1 MSPRRLAAAL
11 LATTACACAVPRSS
25 PRDAAT
31 DGERAAALAQDQR
44 ADDLERAL
52 SALSLEDKPPDCAR
66 ACELVGQICDLSQR
80 ICLIS
85 GRHEGDADLATR
97 CAAAEQRC
105 RRSRDRVP
113 PSCSCQPR

>member
-1 MSPRRLAAAL
+1 MSPRLWAAAL
-11 LATTACACAVPRSS
+11 LAAMACAAPRPL
-25 PRDAAT
+25 PREEAT
-31 DGERAAALAQDQR
+31 DADRAAALAEDRR

-52 SALSLEDKPPDCAR
+52 SRLSLEDRPPDCAR
-66 ACELVGQICDLSQR
+66 ACELVEQICDLSRR

-85 GRHEGDADLATR
+85 GRHEGDAELASR

-105 RRSRDRVP
+105 RRSRERVP

>member
-1 MSPRRLAAAL
+1 MSPRLMAAAL
-11 LATTACACAVPRSS
+11 FATMACAAQRPF
-25 PRDAAT
+25 PRDGAT
-31 DGERAAALAQDQR
+31 DADRAAALAEEQR
-44 ADDLERAL
+44 ADDRERAL

-66 ACELVGQICDLSQR
+66 VCELVEQICDLSQR

-85 GRHEGDADLATR
+85 GRHEGDAELASR

-105 RRSRDRVP
+105 RRSRERVP

>member
-11 LATTACACAVPRSS
+11 LATAACAAAVPRSGS
-25 PRDAAT
+25 QDTAT
-31 DGERAAALAQDQR
+31 DAERAAALTQDQR

-66 ACELVGQICDLSQR
+66 ACELVEQICDLSRR

-113 PSCSCQPR
+113 PSCSCQRR